1 MVSKKTK
8 KDKLGIV
15 KEGGYGLILMT
26 TRVSPIVYKDSL
38 DVMDKLGINNESTL
52 VAMAIKAFNDKHK

>member
-1 MVSKKTK
+1 MVSKKVK

-38 DVMDKLGINNESTL
+38 DVMEKLGINNESTFL
-52 VAMAIKAFNDKHK
+52 AMAAKAFIDKHK